1 MKWITATFPN
11 LHIHGVAKFEGGVFR
26 STEPQVLAQMA
37 PWVGRYGITQ
47 VAEDTDPPDLPL
59 RDPWPGAV
67 LDIELFGEDGKVRES
82 VLPPRLSDVELR
94 AAFVAGRVFNND
106 GTVNATKRLH
116 VKLTPDGLDIDDL
129 IIEDVA

>member
-94 AAFVAGRVFNND
+94 AAFGSELVSAGVVTATLTGDPTDPDINLFLAD
-106 GTVNATKRLH
+106 GTAL
-116 VKLTPDGLDIDDL
+116 
-129 IIEDVA
+129 